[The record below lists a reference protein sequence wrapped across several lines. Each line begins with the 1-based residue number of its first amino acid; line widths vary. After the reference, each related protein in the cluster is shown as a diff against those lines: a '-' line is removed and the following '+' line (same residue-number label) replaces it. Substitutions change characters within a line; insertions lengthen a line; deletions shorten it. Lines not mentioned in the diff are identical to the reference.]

1 MCFDPVWEGM
11 VMAGFLMTL
20 IVGLL
25 FVLPFWKI
33 FGRAGF
39 PPWLSI
45 LMIVPVLNIIMIYF
59 VAFAEWPAMPDR
71 K

>member
-1 MCFDPVWEGM
+1 MNGL
-11 VMAGFLMTL
+11 LMSL
-20 IVGLL
+20 IMGLL

-59 VAFAEWPAMPDR
+59 VAFSEWPAMPG
-71 K
+71 KK

>member
-1 MCFDPVWEGM
+1 
-11 VMAGFLMTL
+11 MAGFLMTI

-25 FVLPFWKI
+25 IVLPFWKI
-33 FGRAGF
+33 FDRAGF

-59 VAFAEWPAMPDR
+59 VAFAEWPAMPG
-71 K
+71 KK

>member
-1 MCFDPVWEGM
+1 
-11 VMAGFLMTL
+11 MAGFLMTI

-25 FVLPFWKI
+25 IVLPFWKI
-33 FGRAGF
+33 FDRAGF